1 MLFITNVKPKQHRVR
16 FLILAFLL
24 MTATR
29 MFAQF
34 NDTINYFV
42 HYGSTGVINKTNE
55 GKAYVLNNNLRFN
68 VSKKSI
74 TVNTYGNWT
83 FGKQRAQLTN
93 NDYFSSMDFN
103 LYKTMRHFYYWGM
116 GTYEKSFSLAI
127 NHRLQTGAGIGYNVI
142 DKKNAVI
149 ILSDG
154 ILYERSDLYD
164 TEEYGKNIYET
175 FRNSFRLKFR
185 MIIKDVVVL
194 DGSDFL
200 QHSLRDR
207 SDYIVKSSTNLSVK
221 LVKWLSLTASV
232 NYNKINRTQRENLFV
247 NYGLS
252 LEKYF

>member
-1 MLFITNVKPKQHRVR
+1 MLFITTVKPKQHRVR
-16 FLILAFLL
+16 FLIFAFLL

-29 MFAQF
+29 TFAQF

-55 GKAYVLNNNLRFN
+55 GKAYVLNNNFRFN

-83 FGKQRAQLTN
+83 FGKHGAQLTN

-164 TEEYGKNIYET
+164 TEVDGENIYET

-185 MIIKDVVVL
+185 IIIKDVVVL

-232 NYNKINRTQRENLFV
+232 NYNKINRTQRENLFI